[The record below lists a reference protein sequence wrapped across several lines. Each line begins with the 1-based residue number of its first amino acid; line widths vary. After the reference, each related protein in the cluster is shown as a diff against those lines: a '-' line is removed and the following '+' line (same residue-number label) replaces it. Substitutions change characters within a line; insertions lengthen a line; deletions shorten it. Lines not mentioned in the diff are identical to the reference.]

1 MKSWR
6 ARVTAMTTA
15 FGLGVAGLSPSVA
28 LATPY
33 AVGAPQ
39 EEVDAIVAEAVE
51 KFQAKEYDE
60 AAALFEQAYELS
72 PEPNYLF
79 NIGRVY
85 EQAGNIEKA
94 VEFYARFVKEP
105 EVELGAREVAV
116 ERLRVLRGV
125 LEETAPKPPPEEDP
139 DDGVGDPT
147 ESDDPPPDDA
157 PPDDTTDEPKKPNP
171 LRITGFVLLGVG
183 VGAVATGGALG
194 GVALGHENDLNT
206 LNTLETRDDAVT
218 KGKRSALIADILF
231 GVGGA
236 MLVTGVVLVAVSYAG
251 KNKSRRAAVAP
262 TLTRRG
268 AGIAAEVRF

>member
-1 MKSWR
+1 
-6 ARVTAMTTA
+6 MTTA

-28 LATPY
+28 LAAPVAA
-33 AVGAPQ
+33 AVVTEAPQ
-39 EEVDAIVAEAVE
+39 EEVDAIVAQAVE

-85 EQAGNIEKA
+85 EQAGNLEKA

-105 EVELGAREVAV
+105 EVELGAREVAL

-125 LEETAPKPPPEEDP
+125 LEETSEKPPPEEEDP
-139 DDGVGDPT
+139 VDEVADPT
-147 ESDDPPPDDA
+147 EPEDPPPDD
-157 PPDDTTDEPKKPNP
+157 PPPEDPEDAPKKPNP

-183 VGAVATGGALG
+183 VGAVAGGGALG
-194 GVALGHENDLNT
+194 GIALGHENDLNT

-218 KGKRSALIADILF
+218 KGKRSALVADILF

>member
-1 MKSWR
+1 MSWR
-6 ARVTAMTTA
+6 ARVTSVTTA
-15 FGLGVAGLSPSVA
+15 IGLGVAGLSPSVA

-33 AVGAPQ
+33 AVAAPQ
-39 EEVDAIVAEAVE
+39 EEVDAIVAQAVE
-51 KFQAKEYDE
+51 KFQAKEYEE
-60 AAALFEQAYELS
+60 AAALFEQAYEMS

-85 EQAGNIEKA
+85 EQAGNLEKA

-105 EVELGAREVAV
+105 EVELGAREVAL

-125 LEETAPKPPPEEDP
+125 IEETTEKPPDE
-139 DDGVGDPT
+139 
-147 ESDDPPPDDA
+147 DPPPDDGLGD
-157 PPDDTTDEPKKPNP
+157 PTEDTTQDGTPTDDTTDDEPKKPNGM
-171 LRITGFVLLGVG
+171 RIAGFVLLGVG
-183 VGAVATGGALG
+183 AAAVGVGGGLG

-218 KGKRSALIADILF
+218 KGRRTALIADVLF